1 MSKEKSTSRN
11 LASDSSL
18 LSRRDVLIGV
28 GAATAFA
35 YSGNLMSAT
44 SEHNHEHMHDHSKH
58 TPQQPDL
65 LNAVNVCVDKGQKCI
80 SHCMV
85 TFVEGNTD
93 LAVCAAKA
101 YEMHAVCTAYSTLL
115 TANSSYL
122 MAYTKV
128 AEMVLKDCETECL
141 KHKKH
146 LECKACAEACA
157 DVIDQIKLRMS

>member
-1 MSKEKSTSRN
+1 MSKGNITSDN
-11 LASDSSL
+11 ADSSI
-18 LSRRDVLIGV
+18 LSRRDVLLGA

-35 YSGNLMSAT
+35 YSGNLMAAAHG
-44 SEHNHEHMHDHSKH
+44 HNHEHMHDHSKH

-65 LNAVNVCVDKGQKCI
+65 LDAVNDCTDKGQKCI

-93 LAVCAAKA
+93 LAVCAARA
-101 YEMHAVCTAYSTLL
+101 YEMHAICTTYSTLL

-122 MAYTKV
+122 KAYTKV
-128 AEMVLKDCETECL
+128 AEASLKDCEEECL

-157 DVIDQIKLRMS
+157 NVLDQIKLRMS